1 MNRYPIMMA
10 YALRLAN
17 MEKHFISIYSSFC
30 TYISIGRIAYVSCC
44 QVIDCLSSGQVI
56 MHILFELMN
65 KSHKYIIWCTQFEYL
80 KVQPN
85 NIPTAMYFVYH
96 FTSLYCV
103 HTLHTYVLFIYEYW
117 KCLLT
122 VQSTDQ
128 EGCVYPLVFTLLGHK
143 RDFPLHLL
151 PDSLA
156 DGKER
161 ATKLYES

>member
-10 YALRLAN
+10 YALRLASK
-17 MEKHFISIYSSFC
+17 EKHFISIYSSFC

-96 FTSLYCV
+96 FTVLCTYLRIIYLWILKMLVNCTKHRSGRMCVSLRF
-103 HTLHTYVLFIYEYW
+103 HFIGTQER
-117 KCLLT
+117 LSSS
-122 VQSTDQ
+122 ST
-128 EGCVYPLVFTLLGHK
+128 
-143 RDFPLHLL
+143 
-151 PDSLA
+151 A
-156 DGKER
+156 W
-161 ATKLYES
+161 